1 MAVLK
6 FRVSWEEDDAIY
18 RDVLVKH
25 TQNFQDLHIIILK
38 AFEFDQKHNATFY
51 RSNHTWQRGREI
63 SKEVYDR
70 AYKVAPLLMEET
82 IIGTEILDTNQHF
95 IYEYDFVKSWSFLIQ
110 LIQVIKNAD
119 ADMTLE
125 YPIVSRIEGVGPMQY
140 GTKGLLGEK
149 FADIEEKYDLNEAA
163 DGFGEEGEEE
173 DAHAS
178 DDGENSS
185 DDGGDDG
192 DNAEDSDEEDA
203 DASDEGDDAEQNKQ
217 DNESSSEF
225 FEGEAF

>member
-6 FRVSWEEDDAIY
+6 FRVYWEEDDAIY

-25 TQNFQDLHIIILK
+25 TQSFQDLHLIILK
-38 AFEFDQKHNATFY
+38 AFEFDQKHDATFY
-51 RSNHTWQRGREI
+51 RSNDTWQRGREI

-70 AYKVAPLLMEET
+70 AYKVAPLLMAET
-82 IIGTEILDTNQHF
+82 IIGTEIIDTNQHF

-110 LIQVIKNAD
+110 LIQVVKNVD

-125 YPIVSRIEGVGPMQY
+125 YPMVSRVEGVGPMQY

-149 FADIEEKYDLNEAA
+149 FADIEEKYDLNEGAE
-163 DGFGEEGEEE
+163 GFGEEGEE
-173 DAHAS
+173 DAHA
-178 DDGENSS
+178 S

-203 DASDEGDDAEQNKQ
+203 HASDDRGNTSDEEGN
-217 DNESSSEF
+217 NESGSEF

>member
-25 TQNFQDLHIIILK
+25 TQNFQDLHISILK
-38 AFEFDQKHNATFY
+38 AFDFDQKHDATFY
-51 RSNHTWQRGREI
+51 RSNDTWQRGREI

-82 IIGTEILDTNQHF
+82 IIGTEIIDTNQHF

-110 LIQVIKNAD
+110 LIQVIKNVD

-125 YPIVSRIEGVGPMQY
+125 YPLVSRIEGVGPMQY

-163 DGFGEEGEEE
+163 EGFGEEGEEDAHASDDGGDDGEEE

-178 DDGENSS
+178 DDR
-185 DDGGDDG
+185 
-192 DNAEDSDEEDA
+192 EEDA

-217 DNESSSEF
+217 DNESGSGF

>member
-6 FRVSWEEDDAIY
+6 FRVYWEEDDAIY

-25 TQNFQDLHIIILK
+25 TQNFQDLHTIILK
-38 AFEFDQKHNATFY
+38 AFEFDQKHDATFY
-51 RSNHTWQRGREI
+51 RSNDTWQRGREI

-70 AYKVAPLLMEET
+70 PYKVPPLLMAET
-82 IIGTEILDTNQHF
+82 AISSEIIDTNQHF
-95 IYEYDFVKSWSFLIQ
+95 IYEYDFVKSWSFLIA

-119 ADMTLE
+119 ADMNLE
-125 YPIVSRIEGVGPMQY
+125 YPLVSRIEGVGPMQY

-149 FADIEEKYDLNEAA
+149 FADIEEKYDLNEGA
-163 DGFGEEGEEE
+163 DGFGEEGEE

-178 DDGENSS
+178 DDS
-185 DDGGDDG
+185 DDADDDS
-192 DNAEDSDEEDA
+192 DNDTEEDS
-203 DASDEGDDAEQNKQ
+203 K
-217 DNESSSEF
+217 DNESGSGF

>member
-25 TQNFQDLHIIILK
+25 TQNFQDLHFIILK
-38 AFEFDQKHNATFY
+38 AFEFDQKHDATFY
-51 RSNHTWQRGREI
+51 RSNDTWQRGREI

-82 IIGTEILDTNQHF
+82 IIGSEIIDTNQHF

-110 LIQVIKNAD
+110 LIQVVKNAD

-125 YPIVSRIEGVGPMQY
+125 YPLVSRIEGVGPMQY

-163 DGFGEEGEEE
+163 EGFGEEGE

-178 DDGENSS
+178 DVG
-185 DDGGDDG
+185 
-192 DNAEDSDEEDA
+192 EEDA
-203 DASDEGDDAEQNKQ
+203 DASDDGGDHDDDTDEGDADDNKQ
-217 DNESSSEF
+217 DNESGSGF

>member
-25 TQNFQDLHIIILK
+25 TQNFQDLHLIILK
-38 AFEFDQKHNATFY
+38 AFEFDQKHDATFY
-51 RSNHTWQRGREI
+51 RSNDTWQRGREI

-82 IIGTEILDTNQHF
+82 IIGSEIIDTNQHF

-110 LIQVIKNAD
+110 LIQVVKNAD

-125 YPIVSRIEGVGPMQY
+125 YPLVCRIEGVGPMQY

-163 DGFGEEGEEE
+163 EGFGEEGE
-173 DAHAS
+173 DAHA
-178 DDGENSS
+178 
-185 DDGGDDG
+185 
-192 DNAEDSDEEDA
+192 SDEEDA
-203 DASDEGDDAEQNKQ
+203 DASDDREEDADASDEVEDADDNKQ
-217 DNESSSEF
+217 DNESGSGF

>member
-6 FRVSWEEDDAIY
+6 FRVYWEEDDAIY

-25 TQNFQDLHIIILK
+25 TQNFQDLHLIILK
-38 AFEFDQKHNATFY
+38 AFEFDQKHDATFY
-51 RSNHTWQRGREI
+51 RSNDTWQRGREI

-70 AYKVAPLLMEET
+70 PYKVPPLLMAET
-82 IIGTEILDTNQHF
+82 AISTEIIDTNQHF
-95 IYEYDFVKSWSFLIQ
+95 IYEYDFVKSWSFLIA

-119 ADMTLE
+119 ADMTIE
-125 YPIVSRIEGVGPMQY
+125 YPLVSRVEGVGPMQY

-149 FADIEEKYDLNEAA
+149 FADIEEKYDLNEGA
-163 DGFGEEGEEE
+163 DGFGEEGE

-178 DDGENSS
+178 DDG
-185 DDGGDDG
+185 DD
-192 DNAEDSDEEDA
+192 AEDSSDSDDDDTQEED
-203 DASDEGDDAEQNKQ
+203 NNQ
-217 DNESSSEF
+217 DNESGSGF